1 MPTMLPDRAGAGE
14 APLAC
19 AQANGDANR
28 LAAHSSRNPNKSL
41 ASRKDVTPLAS
52 SIMVPSCK
60 TNLQLTYYS
69 VPCAVSVFFQA
80 DERAARAVARCGH
93 GRQFLPSSQQAGWPV
108 PVSRFRRLAAGLSA
122 LCRE

>member
-14 APLAC
+14 APVAC

-28 LAAHSSRNPNKSL
+28 LATHSSRNPNKTL

-60 TNLQLTYYS
+60 TNLQLRYYS
-69 VPCAVSVFFQA
+69 VPRAVSVFFRA
-80 DERAARAVARCGH
+80 GERAARSDTACPGQPISDQEAERC
-93 GRQFLPSSQQAGWPV
+93 R
-108 PVSRFRRLAAGLSA
+108 
-122 LCRE
+122 